1 MCAKII
7 KPRKPKSAE
16 QALQSLMRECA
27 KAEKSSGDARRL
39 MARWEVPIS
48 DREEVLNALIGQR
61 FIDDQRFAE
70 AYTREKTNLSGWG
83 VRKISME
90 LSRKGISREI
100 ITEVIEN
107 LDTEAMAE
115 RLCDK
120 LRRKMKTV
128 KYKDNFDLRN
138 KLVRYGASL
147 GYDYGAVSEAISQ
160 VITIKEEEECFNF

>member
-1 MCAKII
+1 
-7 KPRKPKSAE
+7 
-16 QALQSLMRECA
+16 MRECA

-39 MARWEVPIS
+39 MARWEVPIA
-48 DREEVLNALIGQR
+48 DRDEVLNALIGQR
-61 FIDDQRFAE
+61 FIDDQRFAQ
-70 AYTREKTNLSGWG
+70 AYTREKINLSGWG

-100 ITEVIEN
+100 IDEVVAD

-120 LRRKMKTV
+120 LRRKIKTV

-138 KLVRYGASL
+138 KLIRYGASL
-147 GYDYGAVSEAISQ
+147 GYDYSTVSSAISE